1 MLWLMTSGAWRG
13 GMRGLRP
20 GLRELKL
27 DMTGW
32 VLLGVRVEDRGLEAL
47 GHGGAG
53 AGVPVGGG
61 HRGERGEEGLGG
73 AQAALEQL
81 AVRGGGRLD
90 LAEVGEQC
98 HLVITED
105 LAPRVGGVL
114 DDLAQARLGIE

>member
-1 MLWLMTSGAWRG
+1 MLWLMTSVAWRWA
-13 GMRGLRP
+13 MRALRP
-20 GLRELKL
+20 VFRELKL

-90 LAEVGEQC
+90 PAEGGERGPAA
-98 HLVITED
+98 
-105 LAPRVGGVL
+105 APPASPEWSGRSCSY
-114 DDLAQARLGIE
+114 E